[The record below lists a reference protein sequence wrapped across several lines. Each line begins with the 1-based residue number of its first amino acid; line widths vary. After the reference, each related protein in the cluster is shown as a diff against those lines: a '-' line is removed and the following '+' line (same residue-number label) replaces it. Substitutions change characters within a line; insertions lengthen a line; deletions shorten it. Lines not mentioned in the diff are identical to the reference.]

1 MKKILTYILILLST
15 LYLFSC
21 AQIDIDIIDPLEY
34 VDVDVTFD
42 LDGGYWNSDIFQGF
56 DAENNLTLTTKN
68 DVSGISFTLVDSS
81 ITSLRWFY
89 KLFIKYNETFDAY
102 EVVASDQATAAI
114 SDLTLPDYDYVLAI
128 HDNCQDLDALD
139 AMISYTDHYEE
150 LLLITF
156 DSDVDL
162 YTSGSLDVSIYTETI
177 ISENYQITMNEAIN
191 LPLPIKPEYTF
202 VGWSDGQRILSTF
215 PRYQIRDN
223 TLQMTYVALWE
234 ADTMSNVELYLA
246 DLIPEKTS
254 EDLNLPL
261 TYSGS
266 TIEWISS
273 DPQVISNLGIYHRP
287 YQLTM
292 VTLTAIITS
301 GEQTLTKY
309 YSIEV
314 EGYKSLSIPIASS
327 YIYRDYHLVTDA
339 FFETLDIINCAFIT
353 ADGAGSLTG
362 TNFLYNVTNYI
373 MPKARANGDW
383 VIVSIAPDSE
393 WSTIAASS
401 NRINT
406 FADNI
411 VNLINTYGFDG
422 VDIDWET
429 PLLSEK
435 TKFVEMMRVINTK
448 VKANNPN
455 HIVTAAIAGGTWQ
468 PPNYD
473 LVNSHQYLDFINM
486 MTYGMVSNNGYYQNA
501 LFKSTTYNY
510 PTFNV
515 GKTLNSCSIAES
527 VAIYNSYGIP
537 NSKIIVGAAF
547 YGIKQTRTY
556 DTASST
562 WIWTN
567 AGSVSFTYITNN
579 YMTSDL
585 YKAYYD
591 SNAGV
596 PYIVKLDGTE
606 FISYDNPRSI
616 AAKSLY
622 IIENELGGMM
632 YWENG
637 LDSTGSL
644 LNAMKEG
651 LFK

>member
-1 MKKILTYILILLST
+1 
-15 LYLFSC
+15 
-21 AQIDIDIIDPLEY
+21 
-34 VDVDVTFD
+34 
-42 LDGGYWNSDIFQGF
+42 
-56 DAENNLTLTTKN
+56 
-68 DVSGISFTLVDSS
+68 
-81 ITSLRWFY
+81 
-89 KLFIKYNETFDAY
+89 
-102 EVVASDQATAAI
+102 
-114 SDLTLPDYDYVLAI
+114 
-128 HDNCQDLDALD
+128 
-139 AMISYTDHYEE
+139 
-150 LLLITF
+150 
-156 DSDVDL
+156 
-162 YTSGSLDVSIYTETI
+162 
-177 ISENYQITMNEAIN
+177 
-191 LPLPIKPEYTF
+191 
-202 VGWSDGQRILSTF
+202 
-215 PRYQIRDN
+215 
-223 TLQMTYVALWE
+223 
-234 ADTMSNVELYLA
+234 
-246 DLIPEKTS
+246 
-254 EDLNLPL
+254 
-261 TYSGS
+261 
-266 TIEWISS
+266 
-273 DPQVISNLGIYHRP
+273 
-287 YQLTM
+287 
-292 VTLTAIITS
+292 
-301 GEQTLTKY
+301 
-309 YSIEV
+309 
-314 EGYKSLSIPIASS
+314 
-327 YIYRDYHLVTDA
+327 
-339 FFETLDIINCAFIT
+339 
-353 ADGAGSLTG
+353 
-362 TNFLYNVTNYI
+362 

>member
-1 MKKILTYILILLST
+1 
-15 LYLFSC
+15 
-21 AQIDIDIIDPLEY
+21 
-34 VDVDVTFD
+34 
-42 LDGGYWNSDIFQGF
+42 
-56 DAENNLTLTTKN
+56 
-68 DVSGISFTLVDSS
+68 
-81 ITSLRWFY
+81 
-89 KLFIKYNETFDAY
+89 
-102 EVVASDQATAAI
+102 
-114 SDLTLPDYDYVLAI
+114 
-128 HDNCQDLDALD
+128 
-139 AMISYTDHYEE
+139 
-150 LLLITF
+150 
-156 DSDVDL
+156 
-162 YTSGSLDVSIYTETI
+162 
-177 ISENYQITMNEAIN
+177 
-191 LPLPIKPEYTF
+191 
-202 VGWSDGQRILSTF
+202 
-215 PRYQIRDN
+215 
-223 TLQMTYVALWE
+223 
-234 ADTMSNVELYLA
+234 
-246 DLIPEKTS
+246 
-254 EDLNLPL
+254 
-261 TYSGS
+261 
-266 TIEWISS
+266 
-273 DPQVISNLGIYHRP
+273 
-287 YQLTM
+287 
-292 VTLTAIITS
+292 
-301 GEQTLTKY
+301 
-309 YSIEV
+309 
-314 EGYKSLSIPIASS
+314 
-327 YIYRDYHLVTDA
+327 
-339 FFETLDIINCAFIT
+339 
-353 ADGAGSLTG
+353 
-362 TNFLYNVTNYI
+362 

-393 WSTIAASS
+393 WSTIAQS
-401 NRINT
+401 NTRINT

-429 PLLSEK
+429 PLQSEK
-435 TKFVEMMRVINTK
+435 TRFTEMMRVINTK
-448 VKANNPN
+448 VKINNPN

-501 LFKSTTYNY
+501 LYKSTIYDY
-510 PTFNV
+510 PTFKA

-562 WIWTN
+562 WSDWSN

-579 YMTSDL
+579 YLTSSL

-596 PYIVKLDGTE
+596 PYIVKTDGTE
-606 FISYDNPRSI
+606 FISYDNARSI
-616 AAKSLY
+616 GAKSAY
-622 IIENELGGMM
+622 IIENGLGGMM